1 MSFACHLHVVCMP
14 SYFFYMYS
22 YVIRM
27 SVVCPLMSSVCHS
40 YVLVCHPCV
49 THMYSY
55 VTRMSLVCTRMSSV
69 CHSYVIP
76 MSLVCTRMSSVYHSY
91 VLVCHPYVTRMYWYV
106 IRMSLVCTRM
116 SFVCH
121 SYVVLP
127 WTVAARIFL
136 FKMDWLVSVADFSF
150 ENNLFYKAIVPY
162 WTHVKHVLYSNGLF
176 EKCMFFTSWVTGRS
190 VCFLQKCAWNVLV
203 FKENLVKINNTG
215 CIHMFSNWY
224 ALFPFL
230 LVSFFC
236 LKSKNLLFSF

>member
-1 MSFACHLHVVCMP
+1 MLFVCPHIFSICTHMSFVCQSYVLLCHLYVTR
-14 SYFFYMYS
+14 MYS
-22 YVIRM
+22 YVIRVSLICTRM
-27 SVVCPLMSSVCHS
+27 SPVCHSYVPVCHPCVTRMSSLCHS
-40 YVLVCHPCV
+40 YVLVCHP
-49 THMYSY
+49 YI
-55 VTRMSLVCTRMSSV
+55 TRMY
-69 CHSYVIP
+69 SYVIP
-76 MSLVCTRMSSVYHSY
+76 MLLVCTGMSSVCRSY
-91 VLVCHPYVTRMYWYV
+91 VL
-106 IRMSLVCTRM
+106 
-116 SFVCH
+116 VCH

-176 EKCMFFTSWVTGRS
+176 EKCMFFTSWVTGRR
-190 VCFLQKCAWNVLV
+190 VCFLQKCAWNVLA

>member
-1 MSFACHLHVVCMP
+1 MLFVCPHIFSICTHMSFVCQSYVLLCHLYVTR
-14 SYFFYMYS
+14 MYS
-22 YVIRM
+22 YVIRVSLICTRM
-27 SVVCPLMSSVCHS
+27 SPVCHSYVPVCHPSVTRMSSLCHS
-40 YVLVCHPCV
+40 YVLVCHP
-49 THMYSY
+49 YI
-55 VTRMSLVCTRMSSV
+55 TRMY
-69 CHSYVIP
+69 SYVIP
-76 MSLVCTRMSSVYHSY
+76 ML
-91 VLVCHPYVTRMYWYV
+91 
-106 IRMSLVCTRM
+106 LVCTRM

-190 VCFLQKCAWNVLV
+190 VCFLQKCAWNVLA

-236 LKSKNLLFSF
+236 LKSKIFFSVFNF

>member
-1 MSFACHLHVVCMP
+1 MLFVCPHIFSICTHMSFVCQSYVLLCHLYVTR
-14 SYFFYMYS
+14 MYS
-22 YVIRM
+22 YVIRVSLICTRM
-27 SVVCPLMSSVCHS
+27 SPVCHSYVPVCHPCVTRMSSLCHS
-40 YVLVCHPCV
+40 YVLVCHP
-49 THMYSY
+49 YI
-55 VTRMSLVCTRMSSV
+55 TRMY
-69 CHSYVIP
+69 SYVIP
-76 MSLVCTRMSSVYHSY
+76 ML
-91 VLVCHPYVTRMYWYV
+91 
-106 IRMSLVCTRM
+106 LVCTRM

-190 VCFLQKCAWNVLV
+190 VCFLQKCAWNVLA
-203 FKENLVKINNTG
+203 FNENLVKINNTG

-230 LVSFFC
+230 LASFFC

>member
-1 MSFACHLHVVCMP
+1 MSFACCL
-14 SYFFYMYS
+14 YALIFFL
-22 YVIRM
+22 YVLI
-27 SVVCPLMSSVCHS
+27 CHS
-40 YVLVCHPCV
+40 YVSR
-49 THMYSY
+49 MSSY
-55 VTRMSLVCTRMSSV
+55 VICMSLVCTRMSSV
-69 CHSYVIP
+69 CHSYV
-76 MSLVCTRMSSVYHSY
+76 LVCHPYITRMYPY
-91 VLVCHPYVTRMYWYV
+91 VIRVSLVCHPYVTRMYWYV

-127 WTVAARIFL
+127 WTVAARILL

-190 VCFLQKCAWNVLV
+190 VCFLQKCAWNVLA

-236 LKSKNLLFSF
+236 LKSKNLLSSF

>member
-1 MSFACHLHVVCMP
+1 MSFGCHLHVVCMR
-14 SYFFYMYS
+14 SYFIYMYS

-49 THMYSY
+49 THIYSY
-55 VTRMSLVCTRMSSV
+55 VT
-69 CHSYVIP
+69 P
-76 MSLVCTRMSSVYHSY
+76 MSLECTRMSSVYHSY
-91 VLVCHPYVTRMYWYV
+91 VLVRHPYVTRVYSYV

-150 ENNLFYKAIVPY
+150 ENNLFYKEIVPY
-162 WTHVKHVLYSNGLF
+162 WTHVKHVIYSNGLF
-176 EKCMFFTSWVTGRS
+176 EKCTFFKSWVTGRS
-190 VCFLQKCAWNVLV
+190 VCFLQKCAWNVLA

-230 LVSFFC
+230 VLSFFC